1 MAFCEDIGDNATRD
15 ILKQILMEEDAHVD
29 ELEDLQD
36 EIEQMGLQIFLSTQL

>member
-1 MAFCEDIGDNATRD
+1 
-15 ILKQILMEEDAHVD
+15 MEEDAHVD